1 MAHFTLDDV
10 QGVPPEVRLIR
21 SVRGLQSLNFNLA
34 ACLAGAWTQLVSTLP
49 TKVVFLLTLIEL
61 ISCIVFVMAAE
72 NVFKFIIAIV
82 VGVVVEWNISYS
94 SSSRI
99 PVIELEVAVLVILL
113 DRAWAIRDI
122 GQSTCIDGS

>member
-1 MAHFTLDDV
+1 
-10 QGVPPEVRLIR
+10 
-21 SVRGLQSLNFNLA
+21 
-34 ACLAGAWTQLVSTLP
+34 
-49 TKVVFLLTLIEL
+49 
-61 ISCIVFVMAAE
+61 MAAE